1 MFYTSPTSLF
11 FLYFFYLALLSTL
24 LLPRFSFY
32 ISSTLSD
39 RIEYQKKIKKIYLLL
54 PCNGTF
60 FYNNHKD
67 CLGALLPHIRIHT
80 KGYSLLH
87 LYFHMIYI
95 DFRRKLSLFAS
106 LFTVSIL
113 IPFFLHPN
121 LISPVEGERWRGS
134 FPPFEGEEVIFTSK
148 VEKWKSFFLHSPSFL
163 LHSSS
168 FILHYPFFVFLYLL
182 FWRHIFYYFRVDF

>member
-1 MFYTSPTSLF
+1 
-11 FLYFFYLALLSTL
+11 
-24 LLPRFSFY
+24 
-32 ISSTLSD
+32 
-39 RIEYQKKIKKIYLLL
+39 
-54 PCNGTF
+54 
-60 FYNNHKD
+60 
-67 CLGALLPHIRIHT
+67 
-80 KGYSLLH
+80 LLH

-168 FILHYPFFVFLYLL
+168 FLHPHLVSPVEGERWRESFPPFKGEEVIFTPKVEKWKSFFLHSPSFLLHSSSFILHYPFFVFLYLL